1 MSADRRRRVEKRSA
15 FRRAEARQPWSGL
28 KSIVLGLLLLAGGVA
43 QACQVVSKATITLA
57 RAGTGVLV
65 PVTVNGTTADF
76 LLDTGAERSVI
87 GLQAADRLHVAR
99 DEWVSTDIQG
109 AGGRDRRRLGRPASL
124 TLGGLALRRHTVA
137 ADNSVVIGP
146 IPETVDGKPVAGLL
160 GQDFLSAF
168 DLDLDLPA
176 GTLTLFGVNACSGR
190 FLPWRVPY
198 QAVAAWRP
206 VRNILAVPV
215 SVGGAR
221 LEALLDTGALQS
233 VITLP
238 GMIQLGLV
246 AGGTDRVSGFGPDS
260 LAAHVQGFAS
270 VQVGALAPA
279 PMPMVV
285 APIRTLRSIGALLGA
300 DWLSGRHVW
309 ISWATDQLFVASP
322 A

>member
-1 MSADRRRRVEKRSA
+1 MASRVLRTLA
-15 FRRAEARQPWSGL
+15 
-28 KSIVLGLLLLAGGVA
+28 LGTMLVVGAAA
-43 QACQVVSKATITLA
+43 QACQVVPKATIPVA
-57 RAGTGVLV
+57 RAGNGILV
-65 PVTVNGTTADF
+65 SVTVNGATADF

-146 IPETVDGKPVAGLL
+146 IPEEVDGKPVAGLL
-160 GQDFLSAF
+160 GQDFLSSF

-176 GTLTLFGVNACSGR
+176 GILTLVGVNACSGR
-190 FLPWRVPY
+190 FLPWHVPY

-215 SVGGAR
+215 RVGDAR

-246 AGGTDRVSGFGPDS
+246 AGGADRVSGFGPDS
-260 LAAHVQGFAS
+260 LAARVQSFAS

-322 A
+322 P